1 MLFRT
6 RAQGIIILLVKME
19 RKNDLRIFSGIL
31 WMLLVIS
38 LTACNTSQNYF
49 QKEYKRVWQ
58 ETTQSAAWINSLN
71 SITSLSDKKPME
83 DLYPSTGQD
92 ILATMK
98 PQARERAGLFV
109 ELYDSYVSRA
119 YYSLISEAKKADE
132 HLLEEYNNLLKTSK
146 DRPDRAEYTE
156 ELALA
161 KLRYEAH
168 WKMLQGLKSWNAFS
182 EYGSDDLNF
191 FKQEHLENAYL
202 MFSKGSSDT
211 EIINFL
217 VYRLADLYHFEE

>member
-1 MLFRT
+1 
-6 RAQGIIILLVKME
+6 LVRME
-19 RKNDLRIFSGIL
+19 RKNDLRIFSGIV

-58 ETTQSAAWINSLN
+58 ETTHSTAWINSLN
-71 SITSLSDKKPME
+71 STTPLGDMPIE
-83 DLYPSTGQD
+83 DVYSPTGPD

-98 PQARERAGLFV
+98 PRARERAGLFV

-119 YYSLISEAKKADE
+119 YYSLISEAIKADQ
-132 HLLEEYNNLLKTSK
+132 HLLEEYNKLLKTSK
-146 DRPDRAEYTE
+146 NRPDRAEYTE

-161 KLRYEAH
+161 KLAYEAH
-168 WKMLQGLKSWNAFS
+168 WKMLEGLKSWNAFS

>member
-1 MLFRT
+1 
-6 RAQGIIILLVKME
+6 ME

-31 WMLLVIS
+31 LILLTIS

-49 QKEYKRVWQ
+49 QKEYKRAWN
-58 ETTQSAAWINSLN
+58 ETTRSAAWNNSFNGTL
-71 SITSLSDKKPME
+71 SLSDEPIE
-83 DLYPSTGQD
+83 DLYSSTEEVV
-92 ILATMK
+92 LATMTPK
-98 PQARERAGLFV
+98 ARERAGLFV

-119 YYSLISEAKKADE
+119 YYSLISEAKNADQ

-146 DRPDRAEYTE
+146 NRPDRSEYKKQ
-156 ELALA
+156 LALA

-168 WKMLQGLKSWNAFS
+168 WKMLEGLKSWNAFS
-182 EYGSDDLNF
+182 EYGSDDLDF
-191 FKQEHLENAYL
+191 FKQEQIENAYL

>member
-1 MLFRT
+1 
-6 RAQGIIILLVKME
+6 ME

-31 WMLLVIS
+31 LMLFVIS

-49 QKEYKRVWQ
+49 QKEYRKVWQ
-58 ETTQSAAWINSLN
+58 ETTRSAAWINSFEDTSSLN
-71 SITSLSDKKPME
+71 NEPIE
-83 DLYPSTGQD
+83 DLYSSTEQEV
-92 ILATMK
+92 LATMTPK
-98 PQARERAGLFV
+98 ARERAGLFV

-119 YYSLISEAKKADE
+119 YYSLISEAKKADQ

-146 DRPDRAEYTE
+146 NRADRSEYKKQ
-156 ELALA
+156 LALA

-168 WKMLQGLKSWNAFS
+168 WKMLEGLKSWNAFS
-182 EYGSDDLNF
+182 EYGSDDLDF
-191 FKQEHLENAYL
+191 FKQEQIENAYL